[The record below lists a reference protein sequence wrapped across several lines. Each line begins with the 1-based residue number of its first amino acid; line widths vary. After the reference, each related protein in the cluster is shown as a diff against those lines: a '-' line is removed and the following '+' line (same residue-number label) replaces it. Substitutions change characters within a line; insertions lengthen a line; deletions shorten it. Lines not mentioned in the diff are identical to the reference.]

1 MATTVDRQ
9 HDQPRPARD
18 HCLAPAR
25 SLDAPQTDH
34 RYTRM
39 FPDLSHLSMDATL
52 LHAIGRAGGAC
63 DTANS
68 ARQEAR
74 PVAAGWPVFG
84 QYVAHDIT
92 ADRSPVSHH
101 DDEAGVANNPSARPH
116 PGCPFAQGPGGDPLL
131 FNPNNP

>member
-1 MATTVDRQ
+1 MAATVDRQ

-39 FPDLSHLSMDATL
+39 FPDLPHLSMDATL

-74 PVAAGWPVFG
+74 TVAAGWPVFR

-101 DDEAGVANNPSARPH
+101 DDEAAFSHIRTARATLAS
-116 PGCPFAQGPGGDPLL
+116 PFAARSGGAP
-131 FNPNNP
+131 